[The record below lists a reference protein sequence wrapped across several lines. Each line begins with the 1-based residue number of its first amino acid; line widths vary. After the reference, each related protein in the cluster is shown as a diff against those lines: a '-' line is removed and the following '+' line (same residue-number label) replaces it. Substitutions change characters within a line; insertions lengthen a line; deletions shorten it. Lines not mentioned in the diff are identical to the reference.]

1 MTVMMQEKEAMRAEL
16 AAMVEHK
23 DNLDKRIEK
32 MKRAIAD
39 Y

>member
-1 MTVMMQEKEAMRAEL
+1 MMQEKEAMRAEL
-16 AAMVEHK
+16 AAMVEQK
-23 DNLDKRIEK
+23 GNLEKRIEK